1 MMKIWEKDILHF
13 SIAYDRKKM
22 FEYLGRYKIQF
33 NLTAKKEQNIEI
45 YSFCFAFNVTINIW

>member
-1 MMKIWEKDILHF
+1 
-13 SIAYDRKKM
+13 M

-45 YSFCFAFNVTINIW
+45 YSFCFAFNVTINI